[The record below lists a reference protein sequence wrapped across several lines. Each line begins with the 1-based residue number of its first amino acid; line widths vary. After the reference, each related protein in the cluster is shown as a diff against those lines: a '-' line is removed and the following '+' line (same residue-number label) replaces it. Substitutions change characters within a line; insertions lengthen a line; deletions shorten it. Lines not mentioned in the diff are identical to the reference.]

1 VSTENFNNTFVLLI
15 GFAGTG
21 KYTIGR
27 ELCRRTGAKLID
39 NHLINNPI
47 FKVVNADGV
56 TPLPAL
62 VWDKVKDIRRIVY
75 DAIRELSSPESGFVF
90 TMELRQSNPGDH
102 RAFLDLQE
110 LAAGRQ
116 SLFVPVRLLCD
127 IDELCRRVGGPGRAE
142 MFKEISLENT
152 RKKFEEDS
160 VLDADHPNLRT
171 IDVSRK
177 SPLESSNAIL
187 NEVNLIRI
195 ASGSNPR

>member
-1 VSTENFNNTFVLLI
+1 VSTDNLKNTFILLI

-56 TPLPAL
+56 TPLPAA
-62 VWDKVKDIRRIVY
+62 VWEKVKDIRRTVY
-75 DAIRELSSPESGFVF
+75 DAIRELSSPESSFVF

-110 LAAGRQ
+110 LAAARQ
-116 SLFVPVRLLCD
+116 SLFVPVRLFCD
-127 IDELCRRVGGPGRAE
+127 VDELCRRVGDPGRAE
-142 MFKEISLENT
+142 MLKEICPENA
-152 RKKFEEDS
+152 RKKCEDDS
-160 VLDADHPNLRT
+160 VLNPEHQNLRT
-171 IDVSRK
+171 VDVSLK
-177 SPLESSNAIL
+177 SPLESSNAVL

-195 ASGSNPR
+195 ASGLNRR